1 MIAEQIVN
9 GIVLGS
15 MYALVAL
22 GYTLVFGVLDK
33 LNFALSELFM
43 LGGFIV
49 IGSVSLGAPIWVAGL
64 AVLVICGL
72 LGLVIEFVSFR
83 KFTSADAQ
91 VTAALSSLAVGLI
104 IIDLVQKTWGGEPV
118 SVPVPVAWRS
128 ASVALFGMQVQIA
141 KLSILAITLVLM
153 VVLHILISRTAMGR
167 NIRAVAESPTSA
179 TLLGIDV
186 KRVNQQTFFIASA
199 LAGAGGLMFSLRTGI
214 ASSEVGFTFGLKA
227 LAIMAIGGMGDLRGA
242 VLGGI
247 LVGIIESLAIQFGF
261 GKLGEIIVWALM
273 ILVLLARP
281 GGLFGGSHTSEQ
293 RA

>member
-9 GIVLGS
+9 GVVLGS

-43 LGGFIV
+43 LGGFVV
-49 IGSVSLGAPIWVAGL
+49 IASVGLGAPVWLAGVL
-64 AVLVICGL
+64 AIVVCGL
-72 LGLVIEFVSFR
+72 LGLVVEFISFR
-83 KFTSADAQ
+83 KFTSPDAQ

-104 IIDLVQKTWGGEPV
+104 MIDLVQKTWGGEPV
-118 SVPVPVAWRS
+118 AVPVPIEWRR
-128 ASVALFGMQVQIA
+128 ASVTLLGMQVQA
-141 KLSILAITLVLM
+141 MKLIILAVTLVLM
-153 VVLHILISRTAMGR
+153 AALHVLISRTAMGR
-167 NIRAVAESPTSA
+167 NIRAVAESPTFA
-179 TLLGIDV
+179 TLLGVDV

-199 LAGAGGLMFSLRTGI
+199 LAGAGGLMFSLRNGVA
-214 ASSEVGFTFGLKA
+214 ASDVGFTFGLKA

-242 VLGGI
+242 VLGAI
-247 LVGIIESLAIQFGF
+247 LVGVIESLAIQFGF

-281 GGLFGGSHTSEQ
+281 NGLFGGSHVTEQ